1 MSNKS
6 ITDKLKIVLN
16 NVVENSLLEHKRV
29 FSIISD
35 YFGEENVDFQNKNED
50 LTTDSQF
57 YFILLAIGDLNAA
70 RFFSNL
76 LDEDQEKNKENKVT
90 NIQNLLKII
99 YEVSNL
105 ILFNTGI
112 VRTNM
117 QILDLLFDRDILTTI
132 PLITAPDSVYYFNTA
147 EEKEKSIE
155 LLLEDFATILTKTN
169 VINNVLSNIYIK
181 FDKVK
186 ISNESKKNYIING
199 LICKIELTL
208 YGTIQRFL
216 FARYKSTV
224 LEYNLNYCHSHTN
237 VNRNY
242 RFESCCLGDGPLI
255 DTLQRMRDSFSCND
269 NLIKL
274 FCIELEEFTQ
284 VESIEG
290 GPYIRF
296 ENLLPKTNDIKTNFL
311 TYNSFSLGNILKE
324 FQDYLEI
331 YLHEMTYININNK
344 IALGMPFV
352 DIIVFVT
359 NKFIDYHKKNDF
371 DYTSYV
377 LQVNLHVSGY
387 SSFDNSNRLSNIPA
401 NIEVCEFKG
410 EPLYLTQIEEAY
422 SYTTILNPSLI
433 NILITNLL
441 IKLNIKYNEYNKAN
455 CKTS

>member
-16 NVVENSLLEHKRV
+16 NVIENSLLEHKRV

-35 YFGEENVDFQNKNED
+35 YFGEENVDFQNTNVD
-50 LTTDSQF
+50 LTT
-57 YFILLAIGDLNAA
+57 
-70 RFFSNL
+70 
-76 LDEDQEKNKENKVT
+76 NK
-90 NIQNLLKII
+90 QL
-99 YEVSNL
+99 NL
-105 ILFNTGI
+105 ILLTIGSLDATNIKNLLNSIYFISDFIIVNTGI
-112 VRTNM
+112 EYTNM
-117 QILDLLFDRDILTTI
+117 QIFDLLFDRDILITI
-132 PLITAPDSVYYFNTA
+132 PLTTASDSVYYFSTF

-155 LLLEDFATILTKTN
+155 LLLEDFATILTKN
-169 VINNVLSNIYIK
+169 NIINNVLSNIYIK

-186 ISNESKKNYIING
+186 ISNESKKSYIING

-242 RFESCCLGDGPLI
+242 RFESCCLGEGPLI
-255 DTLQRMRDSFSCND
+255 ETLERMRDSFSCND

-284 VESIEG
+284 VESIAG

-296 ENLLPKTNDIKTNFL
+296 ENLLPKTDDIKTNFL
-311 TYNSFSLGNILKE
+311 AYNSYRLNNILKE

-331 YLHEMTYININNK
+331 YLHEMTYVNINNK

-377 LQVNLHVSGY
+377 LKVNLHVSGY
-387 SSFDNSNRLSNIPA
+387 SSFDNSNRLGNIPA

-410 EPLYLTQIEEAY
+410 EPLYLTQIEESY
-422 SYTTILNPSLI
+422 SYTTILNPCLI

-441 IKLNIKYNEYNKAN
+441 IKLNIKYNEYNKTN

>member
-35 YFGEENVDFQNKNED
+35 YFGEENVDFQNTNVD
-50 LTTDSQF
+50 LTTDKQF
-57 YFILLAIGDLNAA
+57 HLILLTIGSLDATNIK
-70 RFFSNL
+70 NL
-76 LDEDQEKNKENKVT
+76 LN
-90 NIQNLLKII
+90 II
-99 YEVSNL
+99 YEVSDF
-105 ILFNTGI
+105 IVYNTGI
-112 VRTNM
+112 EHTNM
-117 QILDLLFDRDILTTI
+117 QILDLFFDKDIFTTI
-132 PLITAPDSVYYFNTA
+132 PFATTLDSVYYFSTA
-147 EEKEKSIE
+147 EEKEKSIK
-155 LLLEDFATILTKTN
+155 LLLEDFASIFAKTN
-169 VINNVLSNIYIK
+169 IINNVLSNIYIK

-208 YGTIQRFL
+208 YGTIQKFL

-224 LEYNLNYCHSHTN
+224 LEYKLNYCHSHTN

-242 RFESCCLGDGPLI
+242 QFNSCCLGDGPLI
-255 DTLQRMRDSFSCND
+255 NTLERMRDSFSCND

-284 VESIEG
+284 VESIAG

-296 ENLLPKTNDIKTNFL
+296 ENLLPKTDDIKTNFL
-311 TYNSFSLGNILKE
+311 AYNSYSLGNILKK

-331 YLHEMTYININNK
+331 YLHEMTYVSINNK

-377 LQVNLHVSGY
+377 SQVNLHVSGY
-387 SSFDNSNRLSNIPA
+387 SSFDNSNRTSNIPA

-410 EPLYLTQIEEAY
+410 EPLYLTQIEESY
-422 SYTTILNPSLI
+422 SYTTILNPCLI
-433 NILITNLL
+433 DILITNLL
-441 IKLNIKYNEYNKAN
+441 IKLNIKYNEYNKTN

>member
-16 NVVENSLLEHKRV
+16 NVIENSLLEHKRV

-35 YFGEENVDFQNKNED
+35 YFGEENVDFQNTNVD
-50 LTTDSQF
+50 LTTDKQ
-57 YFILLAIGDLNAA
+57 L
-70 RFFSNL
+70 
-76 LDEDQEKNKENKVT
+76 
-90 NIQNLLKII
+90 
-99 YEVSNL
+99 NL
-105 ILFNTGI
+105 ILLTIGSLDATNIKNLLNSIYFISDFIIVNTGI
-112 VRTNM
+112 EYTNM
-117 QILDLLFDRDILTTI
+117 QIFDLLFDRDILITI
-132 PLITAPDSVYYFNTA
+132 PLTTASDSVYYFSTF

-155 LLLEDFATILTKTN
+155 LLLEDFATILTKN
-169 VINNVLSNIYIK
+169 NIINNVLSNIYIK

-186 ISNESKKNYIING
+186 ISNESKKSYIING

-242 RFESCCLGDGPLI
+242 RFESCCLGEGPLI
-255 DTLQRMRDSFSCND
+255 ETLKRMRDSFSCND

-284 VESIEG
+284 VESIAG

-296 ENLLPKTNDIKTNFL
+296 ENLLPKTDDIKTNFL
-311 TYNSFSLGNILKE
+311 AYNSYRLNNILKE

-331 YLHEMTYININNK
+331 YLHEMTYVSINNK

-377 LQVNLHVSGY
+377 LKVNLHVSGY
-387 SSFDNSNRLSNIPA
+387 SLFDNSNRTSNIPA
-401 NIEVCEFKG
+401 NIVVCEFKG

-422 SYTTILNPSLI
+422 NYTTILNPCLI
-433 NILITNLL
+433 DILITNLL
-441 IKLNIKYNEYNKAN
+441 IKLNIKYNEYNKTN